1 MKDLLQKMLLSSL
14 CYWSVNTLKKIKAKL
29 LHISSF
35 QEASRCGHLGLV
47 PSLQQHPLDSR
58 CKRVTPLLS
67 TLEIREERNNLGDSI
82 GETLAVVWE
91 DLVRLPNFKTEWKT
105 PTFEIHVFGCVW
117 RWWETRGENVRIYS
131 SVLKNIYM

>member
-1 MKDLLQKMLLSSL
+1 MKK
-14 CYWSVNTLKKIKAKL
+14 VKAKL

-58 CKRVTPLLS
+58 CKRVTRLLS

-91 DLVRLPNFKTEWKT
+91 DLVRLPNFKTEWETLLPLKYMCLAV
-105 PTFEIHVFGCVW
+105 FEEGGRLEVRMSESISVF
-117 RWWETRGENVRIYS
+117 
-131 SVLKNIYM
+131 